1 MISNKEITDFFR
13 EKDINL
19 SGNISVL
26 PVFNLQTEKYYFIV
40 WSGENLEKET
50 KLFLIDKTDESLQ
63 LLQSAAVRQIPS
75 YSKPSILIAL
85 EKKTGTTGMAV
96 WKPCRLSY
104 SPFYPF
110 WKIIEDNKVLFIGA
124 NNKLYS
130 DNEISKESPG

>member
-1 MISNKEITDFFR
+1 MISNKEITDFFK
-13 EKDINL
+13 EKDIHL

-40 WSGENLEKET
+40 WSSDNLEKET
-50 KLFLIDKTDESLQ
+50 KLFLIDKTSGSLQ
-63 LLQSAAVRQIPS
+63 VLQSAAVRLVPS
-75 YSKPSILIAL
+75 YSKPSTLDAL
-85 EKKTGTTGMAV
+85 EKKTGTTGIAV

-110 WKIIEDNKVLFIGA
+110 WKIVEDNKVLFIDA

-130 DNEISKESPG
+130 ENEISKETPG